1 MQKEAA
7 GTSKEWIL
15 PNLPLNQV
23 KNPKEEDNDFWY
35 SVKMK

>member
-1 MQKEAA
+1 MQKEVAE
-7 GTSKEWIL
+7 TSKEWIL